1 MMKKAIAGIRRA
13 WLDVLLFELV
23 GAGMG
28 MLIGIF
34 VSGQS
39 QTADGLTD
47 PTPYQNFALFTGAT
61 TGLTIGLMALVCY
74 LFLTRLAREKES
86 FSSRR
91 LLWTAGIA
99 GAIISLATYCIV
111 TASAESHG
119 MIERTGAVT
128 VFDAVMSAI
137 LGGGTGAVV
146 SALLS
151 AVRGYEG

>member
-1 MMKKAIAGIRRA
+1 MMKKAIARISRA
-13 WLDVLLFELV
+13 WLDFLLFELV
-23 GAGMG
+23 GAGLG

-39 QTADGLTD
+39 QAANGLTD
-47 PTPYQNFALFTGAT
+47 PTPYQNFALFTGVT
-61 TGLTIGLMALVCY
+61 TGFTIGFMALVCY
-74 LFLTRLAREKES
+74 LLVTRFARKREA

-91 LLWTAGIA
+91 LLWTGGIA

-111 TASAESHG
+111 TASAESYG

-137 LGGGTGAVV
+137 LGGGTGGVV